1 MEHVLSALRAHDAK
15 LIDHTENPINTQ
27 ARTLHKH

>member
-15 LIDHTENPINTQ
+15 LIDHTENPINNT
-27 ARTLHKH
+27 AENSA